1 MDGAAARAPGATSD
15 GSPRRGAVPA
25 LHSRHPQLESDI
37 KTVRDLLALKGATV
51 VSVSPSST
59 VLDAAHIM
67 GDNGFGA
74 VLVMDGTRLVGI
86 FTERD
91 MLRRVVASERDPA
104 TSRVEEV
111 MTTALFTCVPETTAD
126 ECGAIMTRHRIRHL
140 PVVDTTGLHGLV
152 SIGDLLAHRVREQE
166 DTIKFLNNYMF
177 SVR

>member
-86 FTERD
+86 FK
-91 MLRRVVASERDPA
+91 
-104 TSRVEEV
+104 
-111 MTTALFTCVPETTAD
+111 
-126 ECGAIMTRHRIRHL
+126 
-140 PVVDTTGLHGLV
+140 
-152 SIGDLLAHRVREQE
+152 IGRAHV
-166 DTIKFLNNYMF
+166 
-177 SVR
+177 